1 MANEEDYPRLGR
13 DIQNWSD
20 LDLRLPILDLD
31 IELFKRRNVSI
42 ARLVILSALLKA
54 NNQQRVKLLEILKPS
69 YFDPKSLTRY
79 LFEKIVAYLQVN
91 ELVPVVELEN
101 WIPEYFSE
109 VWDEFPPGGRMLFG
123 SHFTLRQILNFDPNE
138 EQTYRAIE
146 LRQMVM
152 KDRGY

>member
-1 MANEEDYPRLGR
+1 MANEEDYPKLGR

-20 LDLRLPILDLD
+20 LDFRLPILDLD

-54 NNQQRVKLLEILKPS
+54 NNQQRVKLLEILKPR

-91 ELVPVVELEN
+91 ESVPVVELEN

-109 VWDEFPPGGRMLFG
+109 VWDESPPGGRMLFG